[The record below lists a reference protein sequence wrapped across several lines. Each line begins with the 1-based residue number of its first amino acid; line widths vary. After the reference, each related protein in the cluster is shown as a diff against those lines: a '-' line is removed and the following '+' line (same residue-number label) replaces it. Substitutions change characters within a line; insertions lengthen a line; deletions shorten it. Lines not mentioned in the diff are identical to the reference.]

1 MHAQFT
7 TGRGYVNIKRAG
19 LKVNHVAAAHHQ
31 RSTRRIAT
39 NVQRTQDQILAGLE
53 REALN
58 EVQKASVSSMDVDD
72 LMLFDT
78 AHCPHGNVIGVMR
91 STSLGVLTCSPDET
105 LDSIIPKLNKVTGLP
120 VISSS
125 DNKVIGVISRTDII
139 KIRKMLRPG
148 SMQDTVATHMTS
160 PAICV
165 DQNSTV
171 QAAADLMLSK
181 KIRRLPVVDEL
192 GQAVGIVARSDIFTP
207 LFADA
212 YDLYMSK
219 EVAALGFEEKVKV
232 VKQKKTKAPV
242 TWKIKYLYDG
252 DCPMCSSL
260 MNVLKRQDNGRNL
273 IKFVNI
279 AEPDYKPKS
288 HMGISYEEAMETIHA
303 IQPDGTVLQGTTA
316 LEQLFETV
324 GLGWATRIME
334 LPIINKIVDLL
345 YQFLSANRLSLGGA
359 LDGIIAAKR
368 MDMSKSGIQTCGDV
382 DEQCTAEW

>member
-58 EVQKASVSSMDVDD
+58 EVQKASVSSMGELPSDQLQLPQTLSSTHLHHPDVDD

-334 LPIINKIVDLL
+334 LPIINK
-345 YQFLSANRLSLGGA
+345 
-359 LDGIIAAKR
+359 
-368 MDMSKSGIQTCGDV
+368 
-382 DEQCTAEW
+382 